1 MNRKHVPRLRTA
13 ALAAIVLVHAASSL
27 LHSQEPGPVPPSSDV
42 GHGKRLSFPD
52 PNGVA
57 GTVFLAG
64 GGSLPP
70 ELVAEFVRCAGGAKA
85 RIVLVPTASASADS
99 AEQRDQLAARWREQ
113 HGLRHV
119 TVLHTRDRAEA
130 DAEAF
135 TAPLREATA
144 VWFGGGDQQR
154 IADAY
159 LGTRFESE
167 VMALLRRGGV
177 VGGTS
182 AGAAIGSR
190 TMIAGGREPPV
201 LALGLDLLP
210 DAVVDQH
217 FSQRNRLPRL
227 QAALAAVPGRFGIG
241 IDEGTAV
248 VANGRR
254 MKVLGKGKVL
264 LVLPRTDHHAERQLT
279 LAPGDAVDLPTW
291 QRAARNRTQGP
302 WPLQQPAPPHLAN
315 GALVIVGGGS
325 LPDEVTARFVA
336 LAGGTKARIV
346 FVSGADALPL
356 ERDPA
361 VLAQFRKHGA
371 LAVSR
376 LDHRHPGEWD
386 DEARR
391 LLADATGVWFGGGRQ
406 WRLCDAYDG
415 TDAVSAFHGV
425 LARGGVIGGSS
436 AGATIQGDHLL
447 RGNPMG
453 NTDMWC
459 EGYDRGFGFLRG
471 VAIDQ
476 HFLARDRMGDLT
488 AFVDR
493 FPQVLGIGIDEAT
506 AAVVEAGRLE
516 VLGDS
521 KVVLLQK
528 RAEQPLVPVVLARG
542 QQVELHTL
550 APR

>member
-1 MNRKHVPRLRTA
+1 MIRLLAPPIGVA
-13 ALAAIVLVHAASSL
+13 ALAAIILVHAASSL
-27 LHSQEPGPVPPSSDV
+27 LHSQAPGNSQPPANA
-42 GHGKRLSFPD
+42 GTGGPLSFPD

-64 GGSLPP
+64 GGSLPA
-70 ELVAEFVRCAGGAKA
+70 EVMAEFVRCAGGTDA
-85 RIVLVPTASASADS
+85 RIVLVPTASATADRDEERTKL
-99 AEQRDQLAARWREQ
+99 AERWCEQ

-119 TVLHTRDRAEA
+119 TVLHTRERAEA
-130 DAEAF
+130 DTEVF

-159 LGTRFESE
+159 LGTRVEDE
-167 VMALLRRGGV
+167 VMALLRRGGT

-201 LALGLDLLP
+201 LARGFDLLP

-241 IDEGTAV
+241 IDESTAV
-248 VANGRR
+248 AASGRR
-254 MKVLGKGKVL
+254 VRVLGRGKAL
-264 LVLPRTDHHAERQLT
+264 LVLPRTDHHPERQLL
-279 LAPGDAVDLPTW
+279 LAAGDAVDLPTW

-302 WPLQQPAPPHLAN
+302 WPLQQPAAPVLAK
-315 GALVIVGGGS
+315 GALVIVGGGA
-325 LPDEVTARFVA
+325 LPEEVTARFVA

-346 FVSGADALPL
+346 FVSGAEALPL

-361 VLAQFRKHGA
+361 VLAQFRRHGA

-376 LDHRHPGEWD
+376 LDHRHPREWD

-391 LLADATGVWFGGGRQ
+391 LVADATGVWFGGGRQ

-415 TDAVSAFHGV
+415 TDAVSAFHAV

-436 AGATIQGDHLL
+436 AGATIQGDHLV
-447 RGNPMG
+447 RGNPLG

-476 HFLARDRMGDLT
+476 HFLVRNRMADLK
-488 AFVDR
+488 ALVER

-528 RAEQPLVPVVLARG
+528 RSQQPLVPVLLARG
-542 QQVELHTL
+542 QQVDLRTL